1 MTIAISGTNG
11 ITLDGQFNS
20 ASSMGFKNR
29 LINSAMVIDQRNA
42 GASVTPATGAYT
54 LDRWAVEMSHQS
66 FLYSKTL
73 AVSLLQRVLRTI

>member
-1 MTIAISGTNG
+1 MTIAISGTTG

-29 LINSAMVIDQRNA
+29 IINGAMVIDQRNA

-54 LDRWAVEMSHQS
+54 LDWRG
-66 FLYSKTL
+66 
-73 AVSLLQRVLRTI
+73 LQPSGDGDEPRPFADRMRSAR